1 MAFASVVIDVVD
13 KASGK
18 LRQLNSLSAKLDRSF
33 RVLDK
38 RNKGLSTR
46 FNGLAKAVAA
56 VGLLEFGR
64 RSINTAA
71 NFQKLQL
78 RLKLLTEATGD
89 FSKAQAIA
97 TEGQKLF

>member
-18 LRQLNSLSAKLDRSF
+18 LRALNTQSKKLDRSF

-78 RLKLLTEATGD
+78 QSRYCLQ
-89 FSKAQAIA
+89 F
-97 TEGQKLF
+97 